1 MKATVID
8 IGPDYII
15 VRHQFGIDGINLS
28 SEKVKMFTIG
38 QEIELNINLPEGSE
52 PIMQMP
58 PIKCIEVSP
67 DGTRK
72 ETTIGGK
79 TLYGVPVK
87 D

>member
-8 IGPDYII
+8 IGSDYII
-15 VRHQFGIDGINLS
+15 VRHQFGIDGIYFDE
-28 SEKVKMFTIG
+28 EKLKQVSIG
-38 QEIELNINLPEGSE
+38 QEIELNINLPEGSK